1 MMMFGRLLLAAAL
14 SFAALPASAQ
24 TKPKVVAT
32 FSILGDLV
40 AQVAGDRIDLAVL
53 VGADTD
59 AHTYQPKPTDASTLA
74 AGQAMGGKG
83 VGGEDWIG
91 APTLEATSPGYGHTH
106 GPDPHCWQDVGRA
119 RRYVA
124 NIAAGL
130 VDADPANAGYYRE
143 HARSYDQRLADLD
156 QWIKTEIAKV
166 PTLQRKAI
174 TGHDSFRYFAQAY
187 GVQFQAPRGYNTNS
201 EPSARDVAALIR
213 LVREQ
218 KIKALFVENMT
229 NPGLIDQIA
238 RESGAVVG
246 PRLYSDALSGP
257 NGPAPTY
264 EAMMRHNVTALV
276 AGMMKNCPASS
287 SRPEPSVARR
297 SGGPCSVDASTRRG
311 PSTSPPPPLRY
322 GGGSAR

>member
-14 SFAALPASAQ
+14 SFAAVPASAQ

-59 AHTYQPKPTDASTLA
+59 AHTYQPKPTDARTLA
-74 AGQAMGGKG
+74 AAQAMVSNGLGFEGWIDRLAEAAPFKG
-83 VGGEDWIG
+83 RSIVATAGV
-91 APTLEATSPGYGHTH
+91 PTLEAPPLATATRTASIRIAGRMSAARAATSPIS
-106 GPDPHCWQDVGRA
+106 PRA
-119 RRYVA
+119 WPRPIRRM
-124 NIAAGL
+124 
-130 VDADPANAGYYRE
+130 PQHYRE
-143 HARSYDQRLADLD
+143 HARTYDQRLAELD
-156 QWIKTEIAKV
+156 QWIRAEIARV
-166 PTLQRKAI
+166 PPDQRKAI

-187 GVQFQAPRGYNTNS
+187 GVQFQAPRGYNTDS

-213 LVREQ
+213 QVREQ

-229 NPGLIDQIA
+229 NPGLVDQIA

-246 PRLYSDALSGP
+246 PRLYSDALSTPG
-257 NGPAPTY
+257 GPAATY

-276 AGMMKNCPASS
+276 AGMLKN
-287 SRPEPSVARR
+287 
-297 SGGPCSVDASTRRG
+297 
-311 PSTSPPPPLRY
+311 
-322 GGGSAR
+322 

>member
-24 TKPKVVAT
+24 TRPKIVAT

-40 AQVAGDRIDLAVL
+40 ARVGGDHVDLAVL

-59 AHTYQPKPTDASTLA
+59 AHTYQPKPTDARTLA
-74 AGQAMGGKG
+74 AARALVSNGLGFEGWIDRLAEAAPFKG
-83 VGGEDWIG
+83 RPIVATIG
-91 APTLEATSPGYGHTH
+91 VPTLEALSPGYGHAH
-106 GPDPHCWQDVGRA
+106 GPDPHCWQDVSRV

-130 VDADPANAGYYRE
+130 GEADPVNAADYRKR
-143 HARSYDQRLADLD
+143 ARSYDQRLAELDL
-156 QWIKTEIAKV
+156 WIKAEIAKV
-166 PTLQRKAI
+166 PAGQRKAI
-174 TGHDSFRYFAQAY
+174 IGHDSFHYFALAY

-213 LVREQ
+213 LVREE

-229 NPGLIDQIA
+229 NPGLIEQIA
-238 RESGAVVG
+238 RESGAVVS
-246 PRLYSDALSGP
+246 PRLYSDALSAPG
-257 NGPAPTY
+257 GPAPTY

-276 AGMMKNCPASS
+276 AGMLKN
-287 SRPEPSVARR
+287 
-297 SGGPCSVDASTRRG
+297 
-311 PSTSPPPPLRY
+311 
-322 GGGSAR
+322 

>member
-1 MMMFGRLLLAAAL
+1 MRLALLLAVLL
-14 SFAALPASAQ
+14 SASPAWADARL
-24 TKPKVVAT
+24 KVVAT

-40 AQVAGDRIDLAVL
+40 REVGGELVDVTSL
-53 VGADTD
+53 VGPDAD
-59 AHTYQPKPTDASTLA
+59 AHTYQPKPTDARILSTAKLLVSNGLGFEGWIDRLA
-74 AGQAMGGKG
+74 EAAPFKGRPVVATAG
-83 VGGEDWIG
+83 V
-91 APTLEATSPGYGHTH
+91 PTLEASSPGYSQSH
-106 GPDPHCWQDVGRA
+106 GPDPHCWQDVSRA

-130 VDADPANAGYYRE
+130 AEADPANAAHYRE
-143 HARSYDQRLADLD
+143 HARSYDQRLAQLD
-156 QWIKTEIAKV
+156 QWIRAEIAKV
-166 PTLQRKAI
+166 PPGQRKAI

-229 NPGLIDQIA
+229 NPGLVDQIA

-246 PRLYSDALSGP
+246 PRLYSDALSAPG
-257 NGPAPTY
+257 GPASTY

-276 AGMMKNCPASS
+276 AGMLKN
-287 SRPEPSVARR
+287 
-297 SGGPCSVDASTRRG
+297 
-311 PSTSPPPPLRY
+311 
-322 GGGSAR
+322 